1 MNIYGED
8 LPRCY
13 FHPKQVVVGICS
25 LCLRERL
32 LNLASKQGHK
42 HPQAEDTRRSL
53 VLKRKLT
60 ICLPRFYAVSSIL
73 HRLKFR
79 HQRTN
84 DGFDECSI
92 PSQDSFISVNFVDD
106 DQPAPHGQNKEGGS
120 MEYVKQPGIP
130 RWRKKIGRLFEFAK
144 WKGSPKPGTC
154 KERNQG
160 GKGWTKSLN

>member
-1 MNIYGED
+1 MNVYGED

-130 RWRKKIGRLFEFAK
+130 RWRKKDWQAVRVRKVEGVPQARDMQGEE
-144 WKGSPKPGTC
+144 PGGEGLD
-154 KERNQG
+154 KEP
-160 GKGWTKSLN
+160 